1 MQTENMKILESE
13 KKIMLRI
20 GIIGVGGIA
29 QTHIKQL
36 QDCKDTKITAI
47 CDIDKNKLKTVGDRL
62 GIDEEHRF
70 ENYIDLIN
78 CDVVDAVE
86 ICTPNYL
93 HVKMAVDTVKAGKP
107 VEIEKPLGISYEETK
122 ELTQAIEEKHVPNM
136 MCMSYRFKPAVRF
149 AKWIMNKNLIGDI
162 VSLDVQYLK
171 SSGFWEGRRL
181 DWRFVKKYAG
191 TGVLGD
197 LAVHLIDLATL
208 LAGDLKKVSAQ
219 TKIFVKER
227 KKLDSEEMGQV
238 ETEDYCSFIGEM
250 ESGALANFMI
260 TRCAYG
266 NANTIKFDVYGT
278 KGVISFNLNNPDEL
292 GVCIG
297 EVDIKSD
304 GLHTV
309 KVPAEFDVK
318 QEQAFVDLVNGKA
331 CEYLPEIE
339 DGVRLQKVLD
349 AILVSAEKQQW
360 VEL

>member
-1 MQTENMKILESE
+1 MV
-13 KKIMLRI
+13 RI

-29 QTHIKQL
+29 QGVHIKEL
-36 QDCKDTKITAI
+36 LDCKDAKITAI
-47 CDIDKNKLKTVGDRL
+47 CDIDKNTLKTVGDRL
-62 GIDEEHRF
+62 GIDEEYRF
-70 ENYIDLIN
+70 ENYNDLIN

-93 HVKMAVDTVKAGKP
+93 HVKMAIDTINAGKP
-107 VEIEKPLGISYEETK
+107 VEVEKPLGISYEETK
-122 ELTQAIEEKHVPNM
+122 ELIKAVEENKVPNM
-136 MCMSYRFKPAVRF
+136 MCMSYRFKPSVRF
-149 AKWIMNKNLIGDI
+149 AKWIMNKKLIGDI
-162 VSLDVQYLK
+162 VSMDIQYLK

-181 DWRFVKKYAG
+181 DWRFIKKYAG

-197 LAVHLIDLATL
+197 LGVHLIDLATF
-208 LAGDLKKVSAQ
+208 LAGDLKRLSAQ
-219 TKIFVKER
+219 AKTIVKER
-227 KKLDSEEMGQV
+227 KKLDSEEMGKV
-238 ETEDYCSFIGEM
+238 ETDDYCSFIGEM

-266 NANTIKFDVYGT
+266 NDNTIKFDVYGT
-278 KGVISFNLNNPDEL
+278 KGVISFNLNNPNEL

-318 QEQAFVDLVNGKA
+318 QEQAFVNLVKGEA
-331 CEYLPEIE
+331 CEYLPEIK
-339 DGVRLQKVLD
+339 DGVRLQKILD
-349 AILVSAEKQQW
+349 ALLESSEKKQW